1 MYTTLLVLKKR
12 SVGCCHGCVSGFS
25 DKVGSQGLA
34 AGQTTQNSLESAQ
47 PKAAETVV
55 ILEYSQILEINI
67 I

>member
-1 MYTTLLVLKKR
+1 MYTALSALKNR
-12 SVGCCHGCVSGFS
+12 SAGCCHRCVSGFS
-25 DKVGSQGLA
+25 DKAGSPGLA
-34 AGQTTQNSLESAQ
+34 AGQTTQNSLESAR